1 MDAQHEFSRVRS
13 PPRSVASGAA
23 ALDSTPLPFRSD
35 ARGYDGAMYTSTDH
49 SNASSALE
57 DSDAH
62 RGVRSPSATGE
73 REVQAQ
79 FAVNWD
85 RYGANVRGF
94 IPRLKKRHRE
104 AVQKPVLFSERHG
117 EQEE

>member
-1 MDAQHEFSRVRS
+1 M
-13 PPRSVASGAA
+13 
-23 ALDSTPLPFRSD
+23 
-35 ARGYDGAMYTSTDH
+35 
-49 SNASSALE
+49 
-57 DSDAH
+57 
-62 RGVRSPSATGE
+62 
-73 REVQAQ
+73 QAQ